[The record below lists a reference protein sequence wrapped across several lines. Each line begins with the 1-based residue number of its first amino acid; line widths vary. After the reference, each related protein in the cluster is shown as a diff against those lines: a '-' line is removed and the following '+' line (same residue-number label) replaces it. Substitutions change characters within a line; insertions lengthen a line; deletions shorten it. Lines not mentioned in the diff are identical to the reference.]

1 MAKRAKTIDLLR
13 VVDLLQEHITPAL
26 CRTVFGAVRKTE
38 RQRVWTLEALI
49 RFWTAV
55 VLRAPKALSQALVDS
70 LEGRDPTFPRI
81 EASPEAFFQRCRDL
95 RPAFFAEVFQR
106 FTTRLVTAVPPRYA
120 AEVAPVRARF
130 TAIVIL
136 DGSRLAAIAHRLKLL
151 WNERA
156 VVLPGCLLG
165 VYDLGRGLCRQLTF
179 CADAAASEMTRAKAA
194 VAALGPDTLIL
205 GDRLYGTADFFAALA
220 HQHCWGVV
228 RRNRQLSLHKL
239 QRLRKRRIH
248 GGLLEDWLVRA
259 GTGASAPRQVLRY
272 IRWRRGGTRY
282 EVLTNVLAPARLSA
296 EEALD
301 LYPYRWS
308 VERMFF
314 DLKEVLNLNRL
325 YAANP
330 NAVAM
335 QVYAAAIV
343 YNAARRKSGG
353 RLSNSRRR
361 SSTPRSPRPPI
372 STCIGN
378 SGNARFGRDT
388 AACISVSSAAAVAGS
403 ERHRSPC
410 RSNTEPTTV
419 ARAGSVPRAVTGS
432 RSLMCAVA
440 DVSRSYLSG
449 DEFNGNLGHGDGG
462 PRGGRPQP
470 DVAYPIL

>member
-26 CRTVFGAVRKTE
+26 CRTVFGAVRTTE

-165 VYDLGRGLCRQLTF
+165 VYDLGRGLCRQLSF
-179 CADAAASEMTRAKAA
+179 SADAAASEMTRAK
-194 VAALGPDTLIL
+194 
-205 GDRLYGTADFFAALA
+205 AALA

-228 RRNRQLSLHKL
+228 RRNRQLSLAKL

-248 GGLLEDWLVRA
+248 GGLLEDWVVRA
-259 GTGASAPRQVLRY
+259 GTGATAPRQVLRY

-282 EVLTNVLAPARLSA
+282 EVLTNVLAPTRLSA

-343 YNAARRKSGG
+343 YNALRVAQSEGAAQVGWAPEQLSPAKFYPKVATATYLYLHRQQWEREIRTRYRRLHLRLVGGRRRWVRAAPEPVQVEHRADHRRTRRFCPARRHWKSF
-353 RLSNSRRR
+353 
-361 SSTPRSPRPPI
+361 
-372 STCIGN
+372 
-378 SGNARFGRDT
+378 AH
-388 AACISVSSAAAVAGS
+388 V
-403 ERHRSPC
+403 
-410 RSNTEPTTV
+410 
-419 ARAGSVPRAVTGS
+419 
-432 RSLMCAVA
+432 
-440 DVSRSYLSG
+440 
-449 DEFNGNLGHGDGG
+449 
-462 PRGGRPQP
+462 RGGRRFTK
-470 DVAYPIL
+470 LS

>member
-1 MAKRAKTIDLLR
+1 MAKRAKTINLLR

-26 CRTVFGAVRKTE
+26 CRTVFGAVRRTE

-81 EASPEAFFQRCRDL
+81 EATPEAFFQRCRDL

-106 FTTRLVTAVPPRYA
+106 FTARVVTAVPPRYA
-120 AEVAPVRARF
+120 AEIAPVRERF
-130 TAIVIL
+130 AALVIL

-165 VYDLGRGLCRQLTF
+165 VYDVGLGLCRHLHF
-179 CADAAASEMTRAKAA
+179 SADAAASEMTRAKAA
-194 VAALGPDTLIL
+194 LADLARDTLVL
-205 GDRLYGTADFFAALA
+205 GDRLYGTADFFAALGR
-220 HQHCWGVV
+220 HHCGGVV

-259 GTGASAPRQVLRY
+259 GTGASAPTQLLRH

-282 EVLTNVLAPARLSA
+282 ELLTNVLAPTRLSA

-301 LYPYRWS
+301 LYPHRWG

-343 YNAARRKSGG
+343 YNALRVAQSDGAAQVGLAPEALSLAKFYPKVVTATFLYLHRQQWEREIRLRHRRLHLCLVGGRRRWVRATPEPVQVEHRVDHRRAHRFCPARRHWKSF
-353 RLSNSRRR
+353 
-361 SSTPRSPRPPI
+361 
-372 STCIGN
+372 
-378 SGNARFGRDT
+378 AH
-388 AACISVSSAAAVAGS
+388 V
-403 ERHRSPC
+403 
-410 RSNTEPTTV
+410 
-419 ARAGSVPRAVTGS
+419 
-432 RSLMCAVA
+432 
-440 DVSRSYLSG
+440 
-449 DEFNGNLGHGDGG
+449 
-462 PRGGRPQP
+462 RGGRRFTE
-470 DVAYPIL
+470 LS

>member
-95 RPAFFAEVFQR
+95 RPAVFAEVFQR

-179 CADAAASEMTRAKAA
+179 CADAAAGEMTRAKAA
-194 VAALGPDTLIL
+194 MAALGRDTLVL
-205 GDRLYGTADFFAALA
+205 WTCPGLVDT
-220 HQHCWGVV
+220 WV
-228 RRNRQLSLHKL
+228 KL
-239 QRLRKRRIH
+239 PPLP
-248 GGLLEDWLVRA
+248 VRA
-259 GTGASAPRQVLRY
+259 
-272 IRWRRGGTRY
+272 
-282 EVLTNVLAPARLSA
+282 
-296 EEALD
+296 
-301 LYPYRWS
+301 
-308 VERMFF
+308 
-314 DLKEVLNLNRL
+314 
-325 YAANP
+325 
-330 NAVAM
+330 
-335 QVYAAAIV
+335 
-343 YNAARRKSGG
+343 AAR
-353 RLSNSRRR
+353 
-361 SSTPRSPRPPI
+361 TP
-372 STCIGN
+372 
-378 SGNARFGRDT
+378 
-388 AACISVSSAAAVAGS
+388 AG
-403 ERHRSPC
+403 
-410 RSNTEPTTV
+410 
-419 ARAGSVPRAVTGS
+419 
-432 RSLMCAVA
+432 
-440 DVSRSYLSG
+440 
-449 DEFNGNLGHGDGG
+449 
-462 PRGGRPQP
+462 
-470 DVAYPIL
+470 

>member
-1 MAKRAKTIDLLR
+1 MARHRKDVDLLR
-13 VVDLLQEHITPAL
+13 VINLLQAHITPAL
-26 CRTVFGAVRKTE
+26 CRTVFGQVRKTE
-38 RQRVWTLEALI
+38 RQRVWTLEALV
-49 RFWTAV
+49 RFWTSV
-55 VLRAPKALSQALVDS
+55 VLRAQTALSQALADS
-70 LEGRDPTFPRI
+70 LETRDPLLPRI

-95 RPAFFAEVFQR
+95 RPAFFAEVFRR
-106 FTTRLVTAVPPRYA
+106 FTARLLRAAPPRYA
-120 AEVAPVRARF
+120 ADMAPVAARF
-130 TAIVIL
+130 AAVVIL

-194 VAALGPDTLIL
+194 VAALGRDTLVL

-259 GTGASAPRQVLRY
+259 GTGASAPRQMLRY

-282 EVLTNVLAPARLSA
+282 EVLTNVLAPSRLSA

-343 YNAARRKSGG
+343 YNALRVAQSEGAAQVGHRADHRRRRRFCPARRHWKSF
-353 RLSNSRRR
+353 
-361 SSTPRSPRPPI
+361 
-372 STCIGN
+372 
-378 SGNARFGRDT
+378 AH
-388 AACISVSSAAAVAGS
+388 V
-403 ERHRSPC
+403 
-410 RSNTEPTTV
+410 
-419 ARAGSVPRAVTGS
+419 
-432 RSLMCAVA
+432 
-440 DVSRSYLSG
+440 
-449 DEFNGNLGHGDGG
+449 
-462 PRGGRPQP
+462 RGGRRFTK
-470 DVAYPIL
+470 LS